1 MLACCLSEVSF
12 SGVVLALVTR
22 RVKVFAVMRLSIAE
36 VLWGVKSTTF
46 GGRPVSE
53 LILVFEV
60 VMRCDVAFLLVTEK
74 FEMKSRYQPM

>member
-22 RVKVFAVMRLSIAE
+22 RVKVFATMRLSMAE
-36 VLWGVKSTTF
+36 GFWGVKSTTL

-53 LILVFEV
+53 LIFVFGAV
-60 VMRCDVAFLLVTEK
+60 INCDVDFFWLVTEK
-74 FEMKSRYQPM
+74 FET